1 MFESYNGDFD
11 IQKKHLNDKGE
22 LVVSAGEQNCGVI
35 GRTDI
40 VAKIFPS
47 NTITC
52 DMFGNTFY
60 RNFKY
65 KMVTHARVF
74 SLHFLQERFNNKI
87 ALYIISAMQFLKHKF
102 SFADMCSWNKIQN
115 LTISLPVLPSRNENK
130 FEIAFEYMESY
141 IKELEAE
148 RLEELEA
155 YLLTTGLKDYKLTE
169 QEKVILQDF
178 AKLQKED
185 SKRVG
190 AFSSLEDYLLYG
202 GSLLDSKKQ
211 NFITHALSC
220 LTQRALKSLDTS
232 KWAEFRIGDLFEC
245 IQQGKRLKQD
255 DHIQGD
261 LPFVMA
267 GVTNTGISGCIG
279 NDNVRKFPTNAITID
294 ILGNVF
300 YRNYEFGASDDVG
313 VFWNTSKQLN
323 KSVMFFIAASIQK
336 ALVGRFD
343 FGKKFRASQS
353 FDFYVSLPVLPL
365 DSIKE
370 DSRNYTHHIDFAFME
385 SFIKEIQKEHFLSLI
400 EYYHK
405 LVSAY
410 NEVLETNGGGA
421 LSFKLEEYLS
431 FYESY
436 KTTQAH
442 STQLQWQEVRIG
454 DLFKKVSAKFVGKG
468 DKFKAVSKTKDNIYK
483 IPVVY
488 AKFGDNGIMYWAREG
503 DFETHDNIISIVY
516 NGAIA
521 AGKVY
526 AQKEKTGILAESYFI
541 RLKEYKVSFEVNLF
555 LKCALEKS
563 LYERF
568 SRENLATWDNKVENE
583 IISLPVLPDN
593 NIAFEY
599 IESFIKALQKELIKE
614 LVLWNEKELKVSKE
628 LIQKL

>member
-1 MFESYNGDFD
+1 MKILNG
-11 IQKKHLNDKGE
+11 G
-22 LVVSAGEQNCGVI
+22 
-35 GRTDI
+35 
-40 VAKIFPS
+40 
-47 NTITC
+47 
-52 DMFGNTFY
+52 
-60 RNFKY
+60 
-65 KMVTHARVF
+65 
-74 SLHFLQERFNNKI
+74 
-87 ALYIISAMQFLKHKF
+87 
-102 SFADMCSWNKIQN
+102 
-115 LTISLPVLPSRNENK
+115 
-130 FEIAFEYMESY
+130 
-141 IKELEAE
+141 
-148 RLEELEA
+148 
-155 YLLTTGLKDYKLTE
+155 
-169 QEKVILQDF
+169 
-178 AKLQKED
+178 
-185 SKRVG
+185 G

-410 NEVLETNGGGA
+410 NEVLETNGGA

-436 KTTQAH
+436 KT
-442 STQLQWQEVRIG
+442 
-454 DLFKKVSAKFVGKG
+454 
-468 DKFKAVSKTKDNIYK
+468 
-483 IPVVY
+483 
-488 AKFGDNGIMYWAREG
+488 
-503 DFETHDNIISIVY
+503 
-516 NGAIA
+516 
-521 AGKVY
+521 
-526 AQKEKTGILAESYFI
+526 
-541 RLKEYKVSFEVNLF
+541 
-555 LKCALEKS
+555 
-563 LYERF
+563 
-568 SRENLATWDNKVENE
+568 
-583 IISLPVLPDN
+583 
-593 NIAFEY
+593 
-599 IESFIKALQKELIKE
+599 
-614 LVLWNEKELKVSKE
+614 
-628 LIQKL
+628 

>member
-1 MFESYNGDFD
+1 MRKLEESFKQSGGKWQEFRIGDLFSV
-11 IQKKHLNDKGE
+11 KSSK
-22 LVVSAGEQNCGVI
+22 
-35 GRTDI
+35 
-40 VAKIFPS
+40 KIFHANNIEILDNQAEKSYPYVVRS
-47 NTITC
+47 TRNNGIRGYIMENKEFLNPANTLSFAQDT
-52 DMFGNTFY
+52 FSVFYQEQAYFTGN
-60 RNFKY
+60 KV
-65 KMVTHARVF
+65 KI
-74 SLHFLQERFNNKI
+74 LIPKIKKFNRKI
-87 ALYIISAMQFLKHKF
+87 AIFMTSIYSKVLQDFTWGIGSTEDSIKDII
-102 SFADMCSWNKIQN
+102 
-115 LTISLPVLPSRNENK
+115 ISLPVLPSRNENK
-130 FEIAFEYMESY
+130 FEIAFEYMEKY

-178 AKLQKED
+178 AKLQNED
-185 SKRVG
+185 SKRGG

-202 GSLLDSKKQ
+202 GYLLDSKKQ

-385 SFIKEIQKEHFLSLI
+385 SFIKEIEKEHFLSLI

-405 LVSAY
+405 EMSAY
-410 NEVLETNGGGA
+410 NEVLETSGGG
-421 LSFKLEEYLS
+421 
-431 FYESY
+431 
-436 KTTQAH
+436 H
-442 STQLQWQEVRIG
+442 
-454 DLFKKVSAKFVGKG
+454 
-468 DKFKAVSKTKDNIYK
+468 
-483 IPVVY
+483 
-488 AKFGDNGIMYWAREG
+488 
-503 DFETHDNIISIVY
+503 
-516 NGAIA
+516 
-521 AGKVY
+521 
-526 AQKEKTGILAESYFI
+526 
-541 RLKEYKVSFEVNLF
+541 
-555 LKCALEKS
+555 
-563 LYERF
+563 
-568 SRENLATWDNKVENE
+568 
-583 IISLPVLPDN
+583 
-593 NIAFEY
+593 
-599 IESFIKALQKELIKE
+599 
-614 LVLWNEKELKVSKE
+614 
-628 LIQKL
+628 